1 MNKYIVSSSGSHR
14 KCETALAVIF
24 ILKNHVRRRTQKKER
39 KMIMWIESTPNG
51 KYKFREQYTDP
62 LTGKNK
68 TVSVTLDKNTATTRR
83 LALEELTKKINQ
95 KKGCLENIDSL
106 TLSDLVAKYEKYQRS
121 TLKPSTYRRNHFACV
136 TIRNILGSDVLVN
149 RLTAQYVKEKFLDS
163 GKAPSTLNELRIRFS
178 ALIRWGYQNDYIRDV
193 SFLDKFKPFPD
204 IPHRNKIQDKYLES
218 DELRTLL
225 SAMGS
230 CWHWKYLT
238 EFLALSGLRFGE
250 AAALISSDI
259 DFDESVIHVTKT
271 YDHNNNVTT
280 STKTQCSCRDVY
292 IQPEL
297 ERLLR
302 KISLYMKIQRV
313 ENGYA
318 NDEDLFFCMPNGKHI
333 NHAAYEKYIRET
345 SQKALGRR
353 ITPHTLRHTHASL
366 LLENGVDIYT
376 ISRRLGHENSKVTRE
391 IYLHV
396 TEKLQEKDNEQIR
409 KIKII

>member
-1 MNKYIVSSSGSHR
+1 
-14 KCETALAVIF
+14 
-24 ILKNHVRRRTQKKER
+24 
-39 KMIMWIESTPNG
+39 MWIESTPNG
-51 KYKFREQYTDP
+51 KYKFREQYMDP

-95 KKGCLENIDSL
+95 KKGCLGNVDSL

-136 TIRNILGSDVLVN
+136 TIQNILGSDVLVN
-149 RLTAQYVKEKFLDS
+149 RLTAQYIKEKFLDS

-178 ALIRWGYQNDYIRDV
+178 ALIRWGYQNDYIHDV

-250 AAALISSDI
+250 AAALTSSDI
-259 DFDESVIHVTKT
+259 DFEQSVIHVTKT
-271 YDHNNNVTT
+271 YDHNNRITT

-297 ERLLR
+297 EKLLR
-302 KISLYMKIQRV
+302 KISLYMKIQRM
-313 ENGYA
+313 EHGYT
-318 NDEDLFFCMPNGKHI
+318 NDEDLFFCMTNGKHI
-333 NHAAYEKYIRET
+333 NHSAYEKYLRET